1 MNGEMWAEVDRYL
14 VDLIVRPDESLKS
27 AREVSVAAGLPAIEV
42 SANQGKLLMVLALA
56 TKAKR
61 VLEIGTLGGY
71 STIWLAKAMAEPLER
86 GEGCLLTV
94 EAEPKHAAIA
104 RENIAKAGLSGV
116 VGVREGR
123 AAAVMAQLATEGLG
137 PFDLIFIDADK
148 PGYVEYFD
156 WALKL
161 SHPGTVIFADN
172 VVRRGAVLDANS
184 EDSSVQ
190 GARAFNERL
199 AAEPRVVAT
208 AMQTVGAKG
217 HDGFA
222 LAVVIS

>member
-1 MNGEMWAEVDRYL
+1 MHHW
-14 VDLIVRPDESLKS
+14 RPPATSS
-27 AREVSVAAGLPAIEV
+27 ATAGLPSIEV

-56 TKAKR
+56 VGAKR

-71 STIWLAKAMAEPLER
+71 STIWLAKAMAEPLQR

-94 EAEPKHAAIA
+94 EMEPKHAALA
-104 RENIAKAGLSGV
+104 RENIARAGLSGV

-123 AAAVMAQLATEGLG
+123 AANVMAQLAAEGLG

-148 PGYVEYFD
+148 PGYVEYFEL
-156 WALKL
+156 ALKL
-161 SHPGTVIFADN
+161 SRVGTVIFADN
-172 VVRRGAVLDANS
+172 VVRRGAVLDP
-184 EDSSVQ
+184 DSSDPSVQ
-190 GARAFNERL
+190 GARRFNERL

-208 AMQTVGAKG
+208 AIQTVGSKG

-222 LAVVIS
+222 LAVVTAPTR